1 VLAEIIKSFNP
12 GNNYMLRPI
21 NSRRRPS
28 ILVLMLACLGTIFF
42 LASIE
47 RFIPSTQA
55 EKSADE
61 VKTESQER
69 RVKSDIEKSIKQY
82 QLVKL
87 DRTELASRVRSTGK
101 LSFATSDRSYEIKLT
116 PNDLRAP
123 NYRAEE
129 VRVDGQTYRIESGP
143 VHTYKGTVLGMEG
156 AEARFTIDD
165 KGVEGLIAQGGA
177 TYFIE
182 PASRYSSSAASGDFV
197 FYNSSDVLEDA
208 QGECGATLSTIVDAR
223 AESLRAEKSPP
234 HNLRDAESPAANV
247 TTARIVEL
255 ATEADYE
262 HVTASGS
269 SAKANQEILSVMNQ
283 VDGIYKAEFGITF
296 TIVYQHTWATSD
308 DPYTSLSA
316 ISTLNEF
323 TNYWKANKG
332 DVARDLAHMWT
343 ARLVNDYIGYAW
355 IGVVCNNPNFSYALS
370 LMLTRRAATL
380 TAHEFGHNF
389 GATHID
395 TTSSCDNTIM
405 VSNINSSTAFCDFSR
420 NQINTHINNNSACLS
435 VSPTNCSYGLSST
448 GQSFG
453 TSAGTGS
460 VNVTAD
466 TGCNWIASS
475 NTSWISIVGV
485 GNSDSGLN
493 YVGNGNS
500 TVNYDVSAN
509 NGYTRKGTISIAG
522 RAFTVTQAGAL
533 PECSVHPI
541 SIGQTV
547 NGTLSTSDCGAMW
560 KSYFSYTHRYSFNG
574 LAGQQVQ
581 ISLGSND
588 FSPDLYLTGP
598 DGTRVA
604 SSNQN
609 GGTANAY
616 IPSSGSLLTLPLTGT
631 YTLEV
636 TSFDGKIGNYTLTSN
651 SPCTY
656 SISPASKNFP
666 SGSGTGSV
674 SVTTTSGCNWTATSN
689 DPSFITI
696 TGGAGGTGNGTV
708 NYAIAANTTAIPR
721 SGTLSIAGQPFIV
734 SQDGINCSFSLSSNS
749 QNYNASGGPGSVNVT
764 ATTGCA
770 WTAASNASWIALIGG
785 SNGNGSGPVSY
796 TVAANT
802 GVERI
807 GTITIAGLTFTIT
820 QASGCTYSINP
831 TARNHVSG
839 GGNGT
844 ISLTTD
850 ATCPWTAAGNSPFIT
865 ITSGASG
872 TGSTTVSYSVSAN
885 VNTGSRTGTLTI
897 AGQTFTVTQDA
908 APPPRTIQLSQASYT
923 VDEGAGSLDITVTR
937 SGDTSAPASVKYATG
952 DATDVNFR
960 CDPSTPG
967 QATIAA
973 SRKCDYHIAA
983 GTLRFAAGEA
993 TRQFTLSII
1002 DDVYVEIPEALTI
1015 TLSNPVGGTLGENS
1029 TAVVTITNNDTYG
1042 SQNPIDNTRFFVRQ
1056 LYVDLL
1062 SREPEPGG
1070 WNGWTTRIDRCGQP
1084 DQPPPPC
1091 DRVTVSG
1098 DGFLRSGEFFDR
1110 QFFVLRLYRTGL
1122 GRILRYEDVGDL
1134 AYVSGF
1140 LTDAALELN
1149 KQDLVN
1155 EIMARAEFSSR
1166 YNGLSDLQFV
1176 ESLLQTAG
1184 ITVPAD
1190 VRQAWITSL
1199 GGTKSRAQVYREVSE
1214 RPEVSAKYL
1223 HEAQVVSAYY
1233 GFFTRNPDGAYLNY
1247 LQRLDAGE
1255 INLSDLANA
1264 FINASEYR
1272 LRFGQ

>member
-1 VLAEIIKSFNP
+1 MI
-12 GNNYMLRPI
+12 RPSPI
-21 NSRRRPS
+21 DSRRRPL
-28 ILVLMLACLGTIFF
+28 IFALVLACMGTIFF
-42 LASIE
+42 LAATE
-47 RFIPSTQA
+47 RFIPHTRA
-55 EKSADE
+55 EKPADE
-61 VKTESQER
+61 AVMEAQER

-82 QLVKL
+82 QLIKL
-87 DRTELASRVRSTGK
+87 DRAELASRVRSTGK
-101 LSFATSDRSYEIKLT
+101 LSFATADQSYEIKLT

-123 NYRAEE
+123 SYRAEE
-129 VRVDGQTYRIESGP
+129 VGADGHTYRVESGP

-165 KGVEGLIAQGGA
+165 KGVEGVIARRGA

-182 PASRYSSSAASGDFV
+182 AASRYSSSAASGDFV

-208 QGECGATLSTIVDAR
+208 QGECGTTLSETVDAR
-223 AESLRAEKSPP
+223 AESLRAGKSLP
-234 HNLRDAESPAANV
+234 HNLQDAESPAANL
-247 TTARIVEL
+247 TTTRTVEL

-262 HVTASGS
+262 YVTALGD
-269 SAKANQEILSVMNQ
+269 SAKANQEILSIMNQ

-296 TIVYQHTWATSD
+296 SIVYQHTWATSD

-316 ISTLNEF
+316 ITTLEEF
-323 TNYWKANKG
+323 TNYWKANKA

-343 ARLVNDYIGYAW
+343 ARLTNDYIGYAW
-355 IGVVCNNPNFSYALS
+355 IGVVCNNPNFSYAVS
-370 LMLTRRAATL
+370 LMLTHRPATL
-380 TAHEFGHNF
+380 TAHELGHNF
-389 GATHID
+389 GATHVN

-420 NQINTHINNNSACLS
+420 NQINTHVSNGPACLS
-435 VSPTNCSYGLSST
+435 VSPSGCSYGLSST

-453 TSAGTGS
+453 AGAGTGS
-460 VNVTAD
+460 VSVTAD
-466 TGCNWIASS
+466 AGCNWLATS

-500 TVNYDVSAN
+500 TISYSLSPN
-509 NGYTRKGTISIAG
+509 NGYTRKGTMSIAG
-522 RAFTVTQAGAL
+522 RTYTVTQAGAQ
-533 PECSVHPI
+533 PECAVQPI

-560 KSYFSYTHRYSFNG
+560 KSYFAYTHRYSFNG
-574 LAGQQVQ
+574 MAGQQIQ
-581 ISLGSND
+581 ISLGSTD
-588 FSPDLYLTGP
+588 FNPDLYLTGP
-598 DGTRVA
+598 DGARVA

-616 IPSSGSLLTLPLTGT
+616 IPSPSSLLTLPQTGT
-631 YTLEV
+631 YILEV
-636 TSFDGKIGNYTLTSN
+636 TSFDGRMLGFYTLTSN
-651 SPCTY
+651 APCTY

-674 SVTTTSGCNWTATSN
+674 SVTATSGCSWTATSN

-696 TGGAGGTGNGTV
+696 TGGTSGNGNGTV
-708 NYAIAANTTAIPR
+708 AYAIAANTTATP
-721 SGTLSIAGQPFIV
+721 
-734 SQDGINCSFSLSSNS
+734 
-749 QNYNASGGPGSVNVT
+749 
-764 ATTGCA
+764 
-770 WTAASNASWIALIGG
+770 
-785 SNGNGSGPVSY
+785 
-796 TVAANT
+796 
-802 GVERI
+802 
-807 GTITIAGLTFTIT
+807 
-820 QASGCTYSINP
+820 
-831 TARNHVSG
+831 
-839 GGNGT
+839 
-844 ISLTTD
+844 
-850 ATCPWTAAGNSPFIT
+850 
-865 ITSGASG
+865 
-872 TGSTTVSYSVSAN
+872 
-885 VNTGSRTGTLTI
+885 RTGTLTV

-923 VDEGAGSLDITVTR
+923 VSEGAGSLNITVTR
-937 SGDTSAPASVKYATG
+937 GGDTSSPASVKYATG

-960 CDPSTPG
+960 CDPTTPG
-967 QATIAA
+967 QATVYA

-983 GTLRFAAGEA
+983 GTLRFAAGEDSK
-993 TRQFTLSII
+993 QFALSII
-1002 DDVYVEIPEALTI
+1002 DDVYVETSEALTV
-1015 TLSNPVGGTLGENS
+1015 TLSNPGGGTLGEHS
-1029 TAVVTITNNDTYG
+1029 TAALIITDNDTYG
-1042 SQNPIDNTRFFVRQ
+1042 STNPIDDTRFFVRQ

-1070 WNGWTTRIDRCGQP
+1070 WNGWTTRIDQCGQP
-1084 DQPPPPC
+1084 GQPPPPC

-1149 KQDLVN
+1149 KQDLVS
-1155 EIMARAEFSSR
+1155 EIMGRTEFGSR
-1166 YNGLSDLQFV
+1166 YNGLSDIQFV
-1176 ESLLQTAG
+1176 EGLLQTAG
-1184 ITVPAD
+1184 VTVPAE

-1199 GGTKSRAQVYREVSE
+1199 GGTKGRAQVYREISE

-1247 LQRLDAGE
+1247 LQRLDSGE
-1255 INLSDLANA
+1255 ITLADLANA
-1264 FINASEYR
+1264 FINAQEYR
-1272 LRFGQ
+1272 TRFGQ